1 MWSAASGFDLSKGLA
16 SLGDLAAGAVDA
28 AGRLKADV
36 EASIESSLKQAA
48 EGDALDAV
56 TLPVSIPATVSDGG
70 GGESAQPP
78 AEDEE
83 EAPAVAERPASTRG
97 KGRGRSLGAVR
108 VSGCGFAAM
117 QGSARVWCVACVFAR
132 RCSDR
137 HRRSTR
143 TSRAGTRRASPTWAK
158 YSRTRAACE
167 RAWLRLGGV
176 ASPEPQM
183 RRVLDLL
190 RAAGP
195 SIG

>member
-97 KGRGRSLGAVR
+97 GWRLGSGRS
-108 VSGCGFAAM
+108 
-117 QGSARVWCVACVFAR
+117 
-132 RCSDR
+132 
-137 HRRSTR
+137 
-143 TSRAGTRRASPTWAK
+143 
-158 YSRTRAACE
+158 
-167 RAWLRLGGV
+167 
-176 ASPEPQM
+176 
-183 RRVLDLL
+183 
-190 RAAGP
+190 
-195 SIG
+195 